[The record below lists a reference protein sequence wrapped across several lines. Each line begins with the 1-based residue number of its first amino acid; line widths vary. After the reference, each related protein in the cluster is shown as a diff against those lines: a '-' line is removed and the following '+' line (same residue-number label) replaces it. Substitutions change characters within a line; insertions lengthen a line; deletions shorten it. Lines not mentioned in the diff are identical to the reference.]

1 MTGRLAPAFRIQPS
15 SGTTVLT
22 YIRTLQYLRLSQAGY
37 LLRRKLLPAASV
49 RKVPV
54 DLCRRQDIHCL
65 PFARPVSPD
74 VEATDIQFLNNSRKI
89 KTEVMDWR
97 CADEAKLW
105 RYNLHYFDYLHWA
118 SYSPETKNKF
128 IDSWIQLN
136 PVGVADAWEPYPVSL
151 RTVNWI
157 KYFLLTGQ
165 DCKVSKAWQRSLA
178 EQLLWL
184 EVNLEY
190 HLLAN
195 HLLKNAKALIFSGVY
210 FSGDMARRHLG
221 KGMHLMLEEVAEQI
235 LPDGGH
241 FERSPMYH
249 CIVLEDVLDVVN
261 LLNANA
267 GLLRTEDLS
276 MLKHAASRGLQFL
289 EDVLGADGDIPL
301 FNDSALGISPE
312 PSELLA
318 YGQRA
323 LNRCAEKKANVP
335 SRVCLS
341 DTGYFGYRCN
351 GDSLLIDCGPIGP
364 DYQPG
369 HAHCDTLS
377 YELCINGRRVIVD
390 SGVHDYQM
398 SELRQY
404 VRSTAAHN
412 TLRIDGMEQSEIW
425 GAFRVA
431 RRAKP
436 IFAELSDW
444 QDGCLEFHGAHDG
457 YCRLPGKPVHERH
470 VRIESSGHWV
480 FSDVVTG
487 SGKHLIESFIHTHP
501 DFNVSPESDHSFL
514 IQDGDSP
521 VARLQV
527 DSECEISTVTGNYC
541 PEFGK
546 RIENQVVILSSLG
559 QLPLSLSYSVE
570 KI

>member
-1 MTGRLAPAFRIQPS
+1 M
-15 SGTTVLT
+15 
-22 YIRTLQYLRLSQAGY
+22 
-37 LLRRKLLPAASV
+37 
-49 RKVPV
+49 
-54 DLCRRQDIHCL
+54 

-74 VEATDIQFLNNSRKI
+74 VEGSDIGFLNKTRKLG
-89 KTEVMDWR
+89 KVAMDWR
-97 CADEAKLW
+97 CMDAAKLW
-105 RYNLHYFDYLHWA
+105 RYNLHYFDYLHWDSHSREA
-118 SYSPETKNKF
+118 KSEL
-128 IDSWIQLN
+128 IDSWIRSN
-136 PVGVADAWEPYPVSL
+136 PAGAPDAWEPYPVSL
-151 RTVNWI
+151 RTVNWM
-157 KYFLLTGQ
+157 KFFLLIGR
-165 DCKVSKAWQRSLA
+165 DGEVSSTWKQSFA

-195 HLLKNAKALIFSGVY
+195 HLLKNAKALVFSGVY
-210 FSGDMARRHLG
+210 FCGDMARRHLG
-221 KGMHLMLEEVAEQI
+221 IGMHLMLEETAEQI
-235 LPDGGH
+235 LADGGH

-249 CIVLEDVLDVVN
+249 CIVLEDVLDVIN
-261 LLNANA
+261 LLNTNA
-267 GLLRTEDLS
+267 DLVMTADLDLLRRV
-276 MLKHAASRGLQFL
+276 ASRGMRFL
-289 EDVLGADGDIPL
+289 EDILGADGEIPL
-301 FNDSALGISPE
+301 FNDAAFGISPE

-318 YGQRA
+318 YGQRV
-323 LNRCAEKKANVP
+323 LGRRPAERPAGP
-335 SRVCLS
+335 TRVCLS
-341 DTGYFGYRCN
+341 DTGYYGYRYN

-369 HAHCDTLS
+369 HGHCDTLS
-377 YELCINGRRVIVD
+377 YELCIDGRRVIVD
-390 SGVHDYQM
+390 SGVHDYEK

-412 TLRIDGMEQSEIW
+412 TVRIDGMEQSEIW

-431 RRAKP
+431 RRARP

-457 YCRLPGKPVHERH
+457 YCRLPGRPVHERH
-470 VRIESSGHWV
+470 VRMESAGRWV

-487 SGKHLIESFIHTHP
+487 SGNHLIESFIHTHP

-514 IQDGDSP
+514 IQDGESP
-521 VARLQV
+521 VARVRV
-527 DSECEISTVTGNYC
+527 DSDCEISTVTGSYC

-546 RIENQVVILSSLG
+546 RFENLVLILSSHG